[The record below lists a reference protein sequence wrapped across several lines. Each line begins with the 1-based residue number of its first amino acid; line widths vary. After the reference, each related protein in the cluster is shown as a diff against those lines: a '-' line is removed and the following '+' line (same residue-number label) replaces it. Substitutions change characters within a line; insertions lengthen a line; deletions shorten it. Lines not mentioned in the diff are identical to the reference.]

1 MENISMREL
10 LLRRRQLLIR
20 GKEKEVRAVCFKAD
34 GDQTVA
40 LTGNNTYS
48 VTMQYSYDGDTWE
61 NWDLSALSFGGSTK
75 VYIRGIGNS
84 KFGSTSS
91 WCTFTFSTN
100 SYVYIS
106 GIIETLLDWETEI
119 WSCSKYEFYQ
129 LFEGQTALRSV
140 RDLVFASS
148 NIGASSYGC
157 MFWDCTNLLY
167 GPKSLP
173 GTLTGSEA
181 CSGMFRNCTS
191 LITAPELPATTLTSG
206 CYYQMFYNCT
216 SLITAPEL
224 PATTLT
230 SNCYR
235 GMFYTCSKLSNI
247 ICRAKVNAN
256 SALSGWVYNVARS
269 GTLYGYSEFKWS
281 TGMNGTPSRWKFI
294 ELTD

>member
-10 LLRRRQLLIR
+10 LLRRRQLLMC
-20 GKEKEVRAVCFKAD
+20 GKEKDVRAVCFKAD
-34 GDQTVA
+34 GNQTVA

-75 VYIRGIGNS
+75 VYIRGVGNS

-100 SYVYIS
+100 SYVYLS
-106 GIIETLLDWETEI
+106 GIIETLLDWEAEI
-119 WSCSKYEFYQ
+119 WSCSEYEFYR
-129 LFEGQTALRSV
+129 LFEKQTALRSV

-148 NIGASSYGC
+148 NIGLYSYGSI
-157 MFWDCTNLLY
+157 FSGCTNLLY

-173 GTLTGSEA
+173 GTLTGSYA

-191 LITAPELPATTLTSG
+191 LITAPELPATTLTES
-206 CYYQMFYNCT
+206 CYYDMFRNCT

-230 SNCYR
+230 EFCYYN
-235 GMFYTCSKLSNI
+235 MFEGCSKLSNI
-247 ICRAKVNAN
+247 ICRAKVTAN
-256 SALSGWVYNVARS
+256 SALSWWVYGVAKS
-269 GTLYGYSEFKWS
+269 GTLYGYSEFGWK
-281 TGMNGTPSRWKFI
+281 TGMHGIPSKWTFI

>member
-1 MENISMREL
+1 MREL

-20 GKEKEVRAVCFKAD
+20 GEEKEVRAVCFKAD

-75 VYIRGIGNS
+75 VYIRGVGNS

-91 WCTFTFSTN
+91 FCTFTFSTN
-100 SYVYIS
+100 SYVYLS
-106 GIIETLLDWETEI
+106 GIIETLLDWEAEI
-119 WSCSKYEFYQ
+119 WSCSSYEFYR

-148 NIGASSYGC
+148 NIGGYSYGS
-157 MFWDCTNLLY
+157 MFWNCTNLLY

-173 GTLTGSEA
+173 GTLTGGYA

-191 LITAPELPATTLTSG
+191 LITVPELPATTLTES
-206 CYYQMFYNCT
+206 CYYQMFYRCT
-216 SLITAPEL
+216 SFITAPEL
-224 PATTLT
+224 PATTLAWG
-230 SNCYR
+230 CYYQ
-235 GMFYTCSKLSNI
+235 MFYECSKLSNI
-247 ICRAKVNAN
+247 ICRAKVTAN
-256 SALSGWVYNVARS
+256 SALYTWVYNVAKS

-281 TGMNGTPSRWKFI
+281 TGMNGKPSKWKFI

>member
-1 MENISMREL
+1 MREL

-119 WSCSKYEFYQ
+119 WSCSKYEFYR

-148 NIGASSYGC
+148 NIGASSYGS

-181 CSGMFRNCTS
+181 CSGMFR
-191 LITAPELPATTLTSG
+191 
-206 CYYQMFYNCT
+206 NCT